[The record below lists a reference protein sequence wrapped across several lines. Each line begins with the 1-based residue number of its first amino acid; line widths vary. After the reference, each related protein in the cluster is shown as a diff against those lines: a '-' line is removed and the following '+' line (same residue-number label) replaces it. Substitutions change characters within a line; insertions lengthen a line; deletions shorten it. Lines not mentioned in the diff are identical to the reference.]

1 MAGAASWAQGV
12 GREEWLLRAPTALY
26 AEIVAP
32 PRVARWLCARKGL
45 GRRNRFGKF
54 RRFCVADRGAARTLR
69 RMAMRLRSLLRAA
82 GRMPPRDERRLRDLL
97 HEIAR
102 APRGDQ
108 VLPARLCASLTSAY
122 EELKQPGRLAFLSIL
137 SRQDADVEAVRRCC
151 QVLASF
157 DEQQPR
163 GAGALLRAR
172 SELREA
178 LLPAHERI
186 IERLAQQPDG
196 LRFLVSLRADLLAA
210 MAENRSPADV
220 AVAAVPGTAPP
231 PSVGGAA
238 SVPSVPVMEEDGE
251 RERWREL
258 DASLR
263 RQLSI
268 WFDMGLLRLERLTWE
283 NTPAALL
290 ERIMAYERVH
300 PFSGWDDLRTRLDG
314 PHRRLFAF
322 LHPRLPGEPL
332 VFVQVALVSHVPTRL
347 RDVLPRGLPLSPR
360 TARGS
365 PAEAGATDVGLTP
378 RVACFYT
385 ISSPHMGLRGV
396 PIGGLLIKHV
406 LSSLAA
412 SEPALDT
419 FVTLSPVPG
428 FRSWLEA
435 RLARHV
441 AAQDGAV
448 GRRTHDGASTLADG
462 VAADEAVALN
472 ALLEALRDA
481 GLVSTDPF
489 EAVGPVH
496 EDGEGDAAS
505 LALVAVRRALLCL
518 CARYLCLATHRQRA
532 LDPVAAFHLRNGAT
546 LVSIHWGAN
555 SSARGVRES
564 CSMMVNYLYEPESI
578 EVNHSAYVSSGKIA
592 ASDSVWALA
601 KVGGDGDHAGVG

>member
-1 MAGAASWAQGV
+1 
-12 GREEWLLRAPTALY
+12 
-26 AEIVAP
+26 
-32 PRVARWLCARKGL
+32 
-45 GRRNRFGKF
+45 
-54 RRFCVADRGAARTLR
+54 
-69 RMAMRLRSLLRAA
+69 MAMRLRSLLRAA

-283 NTPAALL
+283 HTPAALL

-406 LSSLAA
+406 LSSLAS

-441 AAQDGAV
+441 AAQDGAA

-472 ALLEALRDA
+472 ALLEALRAA

>member
-1 MAGAASWAQGV
+1 
-12 GREEWLLRAPTALY
+12 
-26 AEIVAP
+26 
-32 PRVARWLCARKGL
+32 
-45 GRRNRFGKF
+45 
-54 RRFCVADRGAARTLR
+54 
-69 RMAMRLRSLLRAA
+69 MAMRLRSLLRAA

-210 MAENRSPADV
+210 MAENCSPADV
-220 AVAAVPGTAPP
+220 AVATAAVPRTAPP
-231 PSVGGAA
+231 PSIGAA
-238 SVPSVPVMEEDGE
+238 SMPSVPVMEEDGE

-283 NTPAALL
+283 HTPAALL

-300 PFSGWDDLRTRLDG
+300 PFSGWDDLHTRLDG

-365 PAEAGATDVGLTP
+365 PAEAGATEEGLTP

-472 ALLEALRDA
+472 ALLEALRAA

-601 KVGGDGDHAGVG
+601 KVGGDCDHAGVG

>member
-1 MAGAASWAQGV
+1 MQGRGWGDETVSASFGV
-12 GREEWLLRAPTALY
+12 
-26 AEIVAP
+26 
-32 PRVARWLCARKGL
+32 
-45 GRRNRFGKF
+45 F
-54 RRFCVADRGAARTLR
+54 VADRRAAARTLR

-406 LSSLAA
+406 LSSLAS

-472 ALLEALRDA
+472 ALLEALRAA

-601 KVGGDGDHAGVG
+601 KVGGDCDHAGVG

>member
-1 MAGAASWAQGV
+1 
-12 GREEWLLRAPTALY
+12 
-26 AEIVAP
+26 
-32 PRVARWLCARKGL
+32 
-45 GRRNRFGKF
+45 
-54 RRFCVADRGAARTLR
+54 
-69 RMAMRLRSLLRAA
+69 MAMRLRSLLRAA

-172 SELREA
+172 SDLREA

-238 SVPSVPVMEEDGE
+238 SVPVMEEDGE

-283 NTPAALL
+283 HTPAALL

-365 PAEAGATDVGLTP
+365 PAEAGATEVGLTPRVDERPACKCSPRRRVPSPQVGLTP

-385 ISSPHMGLRGV
+385 ISSPHTGLRGV

-441 AAQDGAV
+441 AAQDGAA
-448 GRRTHDGASTLADG
+448 GRRTHDGASTLADE

-472 ALLEALRDA
+472 ALLEALRAA
-481 GLVSTDPF
+481 GLVSSDPF

-496 EDGEGDAAS
+496 EDCEGDAAS

>member
-1 MAGAASWAQGV
+1 MLFSISHTDN
-12 GREEWLLRAPTALY
+12 L
-26 AEIVAP
+26 
-32 PRVARWLCARKGL
+32 
-45 GRRNRFGKF
+45 
-54 RRFCVADRGAARTLR
+54 
-69 RMAMRLRSLLRAA
+69 MAMRLRSLLRSA

-210 MAENRSPADV
+210 MAENCSPADV
-220 AVAAVPGTAPP
+220 AVATAAVPRTAPP
-231 PSVGGAA
+231 PSIGAA
-238 SVPSVPVMEEDGE
+238 SMPSVPVMEEDGE

-283 NTPAALL
+283 HTPAALL

-300 PFSGWDDLRTRLDG
+300 PFSGWDDLHTRLDG

-347 RDVLPRGLPLSPR
+347 RDVLPRGMPLSPL

-365 PAEAGATDVGLTP
+365 PAEAGATEVGLTPRVTEVGLTP

-412 SEPALDT
+412 SEPALDI

-435 RLARHV
+435 RLARHA
-441 AAQDGAV
+441 AAQNGAG
-448 GRRTHDGASTLADG
+448 GRRAHDGASTFADG

-472 ALLEALRDA
+472 ALLEALRAA
-481 GLVSTDPF
+481 GLVPIDPF
-489 EAVGPVH
+489 ETVGPLH

-505 LALVAVRRALLCL
+505 LPMVAVRRALLCL

-601 KVGGDGDHAGVG
+601 KVGGDCDHAGVG

>member
-1 MAGAASWAQGV
+1 
-12 GREEWLLRAPTALY
+12 
-26 AEIVAP
+26 
-32 PRVARWLCARKGL
+32 
-45 GRRNRFGKF
+45 
-54 RRFCVADRGAARTLR
+54 
-69 RMAMRLRSLLRAA
+69 MAMRLRSLLRAA

-210 MAENRSPADV
+210 MAENCSPADV
-220 AVAAVPGTAPP
+220 AVATAAVPRTAPP
-231 PSVGGAA
+231 PSIGAA
-238 SVPSVPVMEEDGE
+238 SMPSVPVMEEDGE

-283 NTPAALL
+283 HTPAALL

-365 PAEAGATDVGLTP
+365 PAEAGATEEGLTP

-441 AAQDGAV
+441 AAQDGAA

-472 ALLEALRDA
+472 ALLEALRAA
-481 GLVSTDPF
+481 GLVSSDPF

-496 EDGEGDAAS
+496 EDCEGDAAS